1 MKMKTTLLAVALVC
15 SLNVGGKGWKVG
27 GLGFAE
33 AVGVVDVV
41 NPEVRL
47 HQDEAPEIPG
57 ANQDEAAETPGAN
70 QDEAAETPETPG
82 ANQDETPEIP
92 EAKYLEP
99 VTFNCSMIEEMWEK
113 DPMSFL
119 VPSLSKYRKVVPRSV
134 DAPNPSP
141 EDQIT
146 GIADRICEL
155 VTKGTIHKDAD
166 VTEIEAACSAE
177 PRDNNDVINAASK
190 VQAQDPNAVKDE
202 EAEALLEETCVSIAA
217 NRDKI
222 DAALLV
228 LAERSAARRL
238 QDDSG
243 NETAPVT
250 SFEVAT
256 EMLSMFD
263 CVCDKSNPDNLGCMT
278 KALKFSEV
286 VATALDE
293 QAATD
298 LNPDSILDDIQE
310 TVELVKKHTSH
321 LRHSE
326 HEEGDMKTSVERA
339 LSEAGFL
346 GCSPPGISPTWQNRG
361 YKMCLFVAGVFEC
374 EVNWNSYD
382 WGCFSSECGGGKVV
396 QIKGSVQVCFPGPK
410 ITIEIKLCI
419 EVISEILEAI
429 GRWIPSIE
437 SFLNA
442 FNIYSGCYRL
452 AEAVYEVPQNRLYV
466 TVGPHRKPI
475 IFNVMVKV
483 GGTAAFRFKDAGC
496 PYVDDK
502 KWLGLE
508 RAASYNWV
516 GEVPNPSN
524 IAWWTD
530 WEYDNYAANNP
541 NYCPYQS
548 RPWAVF
554 QIYVSVELEWWW
566 AWLNTH
572 GSWWAGHWTWDWA
585 CHIDRVWSYD
595 KYFVA
600 H

>member
-1 MKMKTTLLAVALVC
+1 MITTD
-15 SLNVGGKGWKVG
+15 
-27 GLGFAE
+27 E
-33 AVGVVDVV
+33 QV
-41 NPEVRL
+41 NAII
-47 HQDEAPEIPG
+47 Q
-57 ANQDEAAETPGAN
+57 
-70 QDEAAETPETPG
+70 
-82 ANQDETPEIP
+82 
-92 EAKYLEP
+92 
-99 VTFNCSMIEEMWEK
+99 
-113 DPMSFL
+113 
-119 VPSLSKYRKVVPRSV
+119 SV

-326 HEEGDMKTSVERA
+326 HEEGDMKMSVERA

-361 YKMCLFVAGVFEC
+361 YKMCL
-374 EVNWNSYD
+374 
-382 WGCFSSECGGGKVV
+382 
-396 QIKGSVQVCFPGPK
+396 
-410 ITIEIKLCI
+410 L
-419 EVISEILEAI
+419 
-429 GRWIPSIE
+429 
-437 SFLNA
+437 
-442 FNIYSGCYRL
+442 
-452 AEAVYEVPQNRLYV
+452 
-466 TVGPHRKPI
+466 
-475 IFNVMVKV
+475 
-483 GGTAAFRFKDAGC
+483 
-496 PYVDDK
+496 
-502 KWLGLE
+502 
-508 RAASYNWV
+508 
-516 GEVPNPSN
+516 
-524 IAWWTD
+524 
-530 WEYDNYAANNP
+530 
-541 NYCPYQS
+541 
-548 RPWAVF
+548 
-554 QIYVSVELEWWW
+554 
-566 AWLNTH
+566 
-572 GSWWAGHWTWDWA
+572 
-585 CHIDRVWSYD
+585 
-595 KYFVA
+595 
-600 H
+600 

>member
-1 MKMKTTLLAVALVC
+1 MKTTLLAVALVC

-33 AVGVVDVV
+33 AVGVVVSAYHLHCKHMHNRNLILLFFGNFIQDVV

-113 DPMSFL
+113 DPDVLLGTKF
-119 VPSLSKYRKVVPRSV
+119 VEIQEGCAKGVITTDEQVNAIIQSV

-177 PRDNNDVINAASK
+177 PRDNDDVINAASK

-326 HEEGDMKTSVERA
+326 HEEGDMKMSVERA

-361 YKMCLFVAGVFEC
+361 YKMCL
-374 EVNWNSYD
+374 
-382 WGCFSSECGGGKVV
+382 
-396 QIKGSVQVCFPGPK
+396 
-410 ITIEIKLCI
+410 L
-419 EVISEILEAI
+419 
-429 GRWIPSIE
+429 
-437 SFLNA
+437 
-442 FNIYSGCYRL
+442 
-452 AEAVYEVPQNRLYV
+452 
-466 TVGPHRKPI
+466 
-475 IFNVMVKV
+475 
-483 GGTAAFRFKDAGC
+483 
-496 PYVDDK
+496 
-502 KWLGLE
+502 
-508 RAASYNWV
+508 
-516 GEVPNPSN
+516 
-524 IAWWTD
+524 
-530 WEYDNYAANNP
+530 
-541 NYCPYQS
+541 
-548 RPWAVF
+548 
-554 QIYVSVELEWWW
+554 
-566 AWLNTH
+566 
-572 GSWWAGHWTWDWA
+572 
-585 CHIDRVWSYD
+585 
-595 KYFVA
+595 
-600 H
+600 